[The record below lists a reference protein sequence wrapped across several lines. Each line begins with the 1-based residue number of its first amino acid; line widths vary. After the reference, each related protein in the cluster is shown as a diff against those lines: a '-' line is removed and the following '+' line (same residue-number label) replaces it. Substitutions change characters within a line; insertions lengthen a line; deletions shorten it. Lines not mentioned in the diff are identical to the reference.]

1 MKKFGLFA
9 GLLAISALAG
19 GCFGENVPD
28 NVAEAAIEE
37 AKGQNIVTISRKGEC
52 IPGETKNIGSSPSQ
66 KEGANPAWNNDYLYL
81 TTAQQYTD
89 LDTGKKYTVNIDW
102 SYSDSSLVK
111 RFEKVDD
118 NHKALYFNY
127 SEDET
132 KTFSFTATLK
142 IGKKSESVDYE
153 VELAKKNLQFDVHTM
168 EELYA
173 LNSAGDGFELV
184 NANGYYQGNEHNEAE
199 GFIYS
204 VVETCGEVLYVAPDG
219 NWALIGAG
227 NRVLELYA
235 GSAYNLKAEYY
246 PALVVGKGVRVGGE
260 MNVYYGNCQLSYIFY
275 IDECNSSD
283 YTPVTDKFSSLS
295 GEDFEGK
302 AYYEG
307 ALMNGLFSA
316 TAVYKGNF
324 MIGSQG
330 SEKPAEPADMVKGKR
345 AKFDAEIDGVK
356 ITVAYDYHTDDKS
369 ADSQPVLAAFKEKVS
384 SLSEGDTFTIKG
396 TVRYSGSNDGASKGS
411 YKNQPV
417 GTWSIVPFATDHI
430 A

>member
-28 NVAEAAIEE
+28 DVAEAAIEE

-111 RFEKVDD
+111 KFEKVDD
-118 NHKALYFNY
+118 NHKTLYFNY
-127 SEDET
+127 SEEET
-132 KTFSFTATLK
+132 KSFSFTATLK

-153 VELAKKNLQFDVHTM
+153 VELAKKNIEFDVHTM
-168 EELYA
+168 AELYA
-173 LNSAGDGFELV
+173 LNESGNNFELV
-184 NANGYYQGNEHNEAE
+184 NENGYYQGNEHNAGE

-204 VVETCGEVLYVAPDG
+204 VVETCGEVLYTAPDG

-235 GSAYNLKAEYY
+235 GSAYNLKSSYY
-246 PALVVGKGVRVGGE
+246 PALEVGKSVRVGGE
-260 MNVYYGNCQLSYIFY
+260 MNVYNGNCQLSYIFY
-275 IDECNSSD
+275 IDECNASE
-283 YTPVTDKFSSLS
+283 YAPVTEKFSALA
-295 GEDFEGK
+295 GDDFDGK
-302 AYYEG
+302 AYYENE
-307 ALMNGLFSA
+307 LMNGLFSA
-316 TAVYKGNF
+316 SAVYKGNF
-324 MIGSQG
+324 KVDG
-330 SEKPAEPADMVKGKR
+330 KAAEPADMVKGKR
-345 AKFDAEIDGVK
+345 ATFDAEIDGKK
-356 ITVAYDYHTDDKS
+356 ITVAYDYHTDDKT
-369 ADSQPVLAAFKEKVS
+369 AAEQPVLAALKAKVGG
-384 SLSEGDTFTIKG
+384 LSDGDSFSIKG
-396 TVRYSGSNDGASKGS
+396 TVRYAGSNEGASKGS

-417 GTWSIVPFATDHI
+417 GTWSIVPFAADHI